1 MSSFTL
7 CPSPWTLKGD
17 VYILPF
23 LASPSDITPELIYD
37 PLEASSPAFA
47 DSKPLGGFAM
57 VQIIRYSE
65 SPVGP
70 YDELLLVP
78 GNVVREKG
86 DKKGI
91 RTHYF
96 SLFTSG
102 PRALRRLIYRVCSS
116 AASRGFFFALRS
128 YI

>member
-37 PLEASSPAFA
+37 PLEASSPSFA

-78 GNVVREKG
+78 GNFEREKE
-86 DKKGI
+86 DKKGKPVI
-91 RTHYF
+91 KKN
-96 SLFTSG
+96 
-102 PRALRRLIYRVCSS
+102 PRVTRIYVSQEETCYNGRASESS
-116 AASRGFFFALRS
+116 S
-128 YI
+128 